1 MDNHNLC
8 HNNDYLQR
16 PQNELKPSLLKKH
29 WFFSLIQFGDENV
42 QKRTMQCLI
51 RKYSLCGIDT
61 HTASQIHIIKSTN
74 LIACVFAH
82 SSRIKKLA

>member
-8 HNNDYLQR
+8 HNNDYLQT

-61 HTASQIHIIKSTN
+61 HTRVAHTHHKKYKSN
-74 LIACVFAH
+74 RLRFCV
-82 SSRIKKLA
+82 

>member
-8 HNNDYLQR
+8 HNNDYLQT

-29 WFFSLIQFGDENV
+29 CFFSLIQFGDENV

-61 HTASQIHIIKSTN
+61 HTGTRVAHTHHKKYKSN
-74 LIACVFAH
+74 RLRFRV
-82 SSRIKKLA
+82 